1 MNYIKQLNAFYDW
14 LEQNILSTSAFALYF
29 ALLMANNKCGW
40 ADWFQRTNQSLCGL
54 IGIDEKTLIRAR
66 NELKQKGLID
76 FKSGSKRGEITK
88 YKIINLTGEKDGE
101 IPPNKCLDGKIPVY
115 PPVEP
120 PAFPPVYP
128 PVEPPDIYKL
138 KTKTETNINNNSISN
153 EIVSADADSPSSNL
167 HQQQKEKIPYQRIVE
182 MYNSIC
188 VSLPKVEQITEKRRR
203 HIRVAWKNFKGDLT
217 KFEEVFRRAEE
228 SDFLTGRSGKWTGC
242 NFDWLII
249 YNNMVKVLE
258 GTYDNKVMGGY
269 SDGRN
274 SQYRRSDEKGKPT
287 GAYDKFYE

>member
-14 LEQNILSTSAFALYF
+14 LQENRLSTSAFALYF

-54 IGIDEKTLIRAR
+54 MGIDEKTLIRAR

-101 IPPNKCLDGKIPVY
+101 ILPNKCLDGKITAF

-120 PAFPPVYP
+120 PAFPPAFP

-138 KTKTETNINNNSISN
+138 KTKTETDICNNSISN
-153 EIVSADADSPSSNL
+153 EIVSADADTPSQVL
-167 HQQQKEKIPYQRIVE
+167 RQTKENIPYQQIADL
-182 MYNSIC
+182 YNRVC
-188 VSLPKVEQITEKRRR
+188 LSLPKVEKLTDKRRR
-203 HIRVAWKNFKGDLT
+203 HIKAAWKNFKGDISV
-217 KFEEVFRRAEE
+217 FEKVFRRAEA
-228 SDFLTGRSGKWTGC
+228 SDFLSGRSGKWTGC
-242 NFDWLII
+242 NFDWLIT

-274 SQYRRSDEKGKPT
+274 SQHRRSDEKNAST
-287 GAYDKFYE
+287 GTYDKFYE

>member
-1 MNYIKQLNAFYDW
+1 MNYIKEIEAFEDW
-14 LEQNILSTSAFALYF
+14 LEINHLPTTAQLLWYKLFVLCNRAGWAEWLSVTNQA
-29 ALLMANNKCGW
+29 LMAK
-40 ADWFQRTNQSLCGL
+40 
-54 IGIDEKTLIRAR
+54 IGASSEKTLIEAR
-66 NELKQKGLID
+66 NRLKQAELID
-76 FKSGSKRGEITK
+76 FKPGKKGQPTK
-88 YKIINLTGEKDGE
+88 YKLFSVEE
-101 IPPNKCLDGKIPVY
+101 ILQKIHCKKYSVNNEVFSAVQDTVY
-115 PPVEP
+115 PTVKTTVKS
-120 PAFPPVYP
+120 A
-128 PVEPPDIYKL
+128 DIYKH
-138 KTKTETNINNNSISN
+138 KQETETDINNNSISN

-203 HIRVAWKNFKGDLT
+203 HIRVAWKNFKDDLT

-228 SDFLTGRSGKWTGC
+228 SDFLTGRNGRWTGC
-242 NFDWLII
+242 NFDWLVT

-258 GTYDNKVMGGY
+258 GTYSNKAMGGY